1 METFLEFN
9 LSLGQT
15 EEENVKVYAET
26 SDWRIQYKGVTA
38 LAGASH
44 WQFTAY
50 KSTLQQFLPFD
61 MDKPMGQ
68 VRQLDKRMN
77 DAGLLRLMVSDPLAM
92 NMSNTLGY
100 LRGELKKEERRKKV
114 GVGKKVLES
123 PPIKKILLAVY
134 NKIFSWYYS

>member
-1 METFLEFN
+1 MLIISKSGIYYDCSTN
-9 LSLGQT
+9 
-15 EEENVKVYAET
+15 
-26 SDWRIQYKGVTA
+26 
-38 LAGASH
+38 

-100 LRGELKKEERRKKV
+100 LRGELKD
-114 GVGKKVLES
+114 VGKTSSPKGKKPVSFGKRVLEVGF
-123 PPIKKILLAVY
+123 IKKILLAVY
-134 NKIFSWYYS
+134 NKIFTWYYS

>member
-1 METFLEFN
+1 MSLRGAQRRSNPSLNGETASQSAL
-9 LSLGQT
+9 
-15 EEENVKVYAET
+15 AAT
-26 SDWRIQYKGVTA
+26 SKEIVA
-38 LAGASH
+38 FAGASH

-100 LRGELKKEERRKKV
+100 LRGELRDA
-114 GVGKKVLES
+114 GKKKSISFGKRVLEIGF
-123 PPIKKILLAVY
+123 IKKMLLSVY
-134 NKIFSWYYS
+134 NKIFNWYYS